1 MDEKIGKLLQ
11 NLQSREGEL
20 KDITG

>member
-11 NLQSREGEL
+11 NLQSIEGKL